1 MNNFLFLTSAAGIT
15 VGLAVSALILGL
27 ILAMLF
33 TAWES
38 VRFKPIAFLGT
49 CWVTLI
55 RGLPELLVVLFVYFG
70 TLQLINILGDGMESI
85 WVSGKPPYRLIR
97 AFSLQTAV
105 SLTLP
110 PSLAV
115 WLH

>member
-70 TLQLINILGDGMESI
+70 TLQLINILGDGIEINLGFWQTTLQIDPSI
-85 WVSGKPPYRLIR
+85 FFADSGE
-97 AFSLQTAV
+97 FDFT
-105 SLTLP
+105 